1 MMRSGFAAALLTAGL
16 AGLALAG
23 PALAA
28 ADGPGD
34 PAYGRRLALDLCAD
48 CHVVTRDGDAG
59 GGAGPD
65 LVERM
70 RDPGVTEM
78 ALRSYL
84 QTSHPVM
91 PNIRLTREQTD
102 DIVAYLVSL
111 SR

>member
-1 MMRSGFAAALLTAGL
+1 MMRNGFAVVLLTAGI
-16 AGLALAG
+16 AGAAF
-23 PALAA
+23 AA

-34 PAYGRRLALDLCAD
+34 PGYGRRLALDLCSD
-48 CHVVTRDGDAG
+48 CHVVSPDGERSG

-65 LVERM
+65 LVDRM